1 MSPLRVQYPSEY
13 NSWVSMR
20 NRCLSTRCK
29 AYYLYGGRGITID
42 PNWDKFENFLADMG
56 PKPSKELSLDRENCD
71 GNYCKSN
78 CKWATKLEQSQN
90 RRNSARYGYLTV
102 QEEAKERGIHRNAV
116 RVKRLR
122 DRIEAEKLNSMIFNR
137 D

>member
-1 MSPLRVQYPSEY
+1 MNALRTQYSSEY
-13 NSWVSMR
+13 NSWVAMR
-20 NRCLSTRCK
+20 SRCLSPRCK

-42 PNWDKFENFLADMG
+42 PSWSKFENFLADMG
-56 PKPSKELSLDRENCD
+56 PKTSKDLSLDREDCD

-78 CKWATKLEQSQN
+78 CRWATKLEQAQN
-90 RRNSARYGYLTV
+90 RRNSAQYGYLTV
-102 QEEAKERGIHRNAV
+102 RAEAKEKGIHYNAV

-122 DRIEAEKLNSMIFNR
+122 AWIEAEKLNGIISHR